1 MAEDEVVLENS
12 PLQKYLDEIGF
23 TDFERD
29 SSFKEHEKL
38 NEGTLAILW
47 PKFKGLLQNVLTWGT
62 WESCYVLTPPRN
74 DIEAF
79 RKHYVAAVIDSEV
92 LDDDDLRFLSNFDP
106 ELFKPGN
113 RREFDEPQKE
123 MNFLISRRHGLL
135 SLFVL
140 VFSFFLATGNELSF
154 PTFVVTVVTFCAV
167 GIKTTSRYYF
177 SICHQR
183 NIGQLRSFM
192 SHTKQLALLLRKSV
206 KLIQEMELLSRGYT
220 MVCPIIPSF
229 VEDGDNMTG
238 SVYPALRKAIIKNAE
253 NVTTCLRRS
262 AKELISNFP
271 LSLEYAGIFTYLS
284 KGCEEIKRDYG
295 ADKLSL
301 QTLKL
306 MTSLVLGVQ
315 SEFLSRF
322 LLCLSLE
329 ANGGN
334 LTELYR
340 NLFTNMN
347 IMFGIPIRLL
357 AESLASLE
365 RSYNLHKNCCF
376 TRNEQSVKHH
386 AICNTK
392 WTGLDAAL
400 HSLQLHLQAGI
411 LRVQCL
417 QQVLGKIET
426 ENEAKAA
433 EATHISYSNLET
445 TFHWLKIDLESA
457 LSCWKEG
464 EKNLEKSL
472 GKESPNRPDK
482 ENSSVVPNV
491 IFEKSTSHRECHVS
505 EEVVEVDRVYE
516 ALSEP
521 HEEDFYMQPILS
533 VEDLEK
539 EKNIAKD
546 NKQLLQELK
555 AVLFTKTKD
564 PLISNAGYVQPV
576 KAPVALQTDATGLP
590 HKGVDQ
596 STFKPMDMEVTR
608 YNSQHRNYDRYLHK
622 KHSSEAAQLPF
633 PFTNVQSS
641 VAATVA
647 AAAVMRSKAMGLNEE
662 TFISDEESD

>member
-1 MAEDEVVLENS
+1 MVLENS

-23 TDFERD
+23 TDFERG
-29 SSFKEHEKL
+29 SSLKGHEKL
-38 NEGTLAILW
+38 NEGTLSILW
-47 PKFKGLLQNVLTWGT
+47 TKVKGLLQSVLTWDT

-79 RKHYVAAVIDSEV
+79 RKHYIAAVVDSEV
-92 LDDDDLRFLSNFDP
+92 LNDDDLNFLSNFDA

-113 RREFDEPQKE
+113 PGTFGEPQKE
-123 MNFLISRRHGLL
+123 MMFLISKRHGLL
-135 SLFVL
+135 SFFVL
-140 VFSFFLATGNELSF
+140 IFSFLLATGNELSF
-154 PTFVVTVVTFCAV
+154 PTFLVTVVTFCAI

-183 NIGQLRSFM
+183 NIGQLKSFM

-220 MVCPIIPSF
+220 MVGPIIPSF
-229 VEDGDNMTG
+229 IEGGDNMTG

-253 NVTTCLRRS
+253 NATTCLQRS
-262 AKELISNFP
+262 AKELIFNFP

-284 KGCEEIKRDYG
+284 KGCEEIKPDYC
-295 ADKLSL
+295 AEELSL

-306 MTSLVLGVQ
+306 MTSLVFGVQ

-334 LTELYR
+334 LTKLYR
-340 NLFTNMN
+340 NLFANMN
-347 IMFGIPIRLL
+347 IMFGIPTRLL
-357 AESLASLE
+357 AESLTSLE
-365 RSYNLHKNCCF
+365 RSYKLHKSCCF
-376 TRNEQSVKHH
+376 TSNEQSVKHH
-386 AICNTK
+386 AISNTK
-392 WTGLDAAL
+392 WTGLDVAL
-400 HSLQLHLQAGI
+400 HSLELHLQAGI

-417 QQVLGKIET
+417 QQILGKSEI

-457 LSCWKEG
+457 LSCWEEG
-464 EKNLEKSL
+464 KKNLEKLL
-472 GKESPNRPDK
+472 GKESPKKPDK
-482 ENSSVVPNV
+482 ETSSVVPNV
-491 IFEKSTSHRECHVS
+491 ILEKSTSHCEYHVN

-516 ALSEP
+516 AFSDP
-521 HEEDFYMQPILS
+521 HEEDFYRHPILS
-533 VEDLEK
+533 VEDLEE

-555 AVLFTKTKD
+555 AVLFTKSKD
-564 PLISNAGYVQPV
+564 PLISTAGYVQPV
-576 KAPVALQTDATGLP
+576 KAPVTLQTDATGLP

-596 STFKPMDMEVTR
+596 SSMEVTR
-608 YNSQHRNYDRYLHK
+608 CNSQHRNDDLCVHK
-622 KHSSEAAQLPF
+622 KHSSEAEAGQPPL

-647 AAAVMRSKAMGLNEE
+647 AAAVMRSKAMGLSEE